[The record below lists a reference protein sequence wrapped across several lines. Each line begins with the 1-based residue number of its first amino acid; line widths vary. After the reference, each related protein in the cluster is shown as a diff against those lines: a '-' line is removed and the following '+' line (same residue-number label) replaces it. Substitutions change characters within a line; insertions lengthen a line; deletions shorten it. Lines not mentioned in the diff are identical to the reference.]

1 MKAEPENKI
10 NTLYCI
16 HIRTGMENKSIF
28 GMWESIHTF
37 AYFCNWFVCYIVF
50 DLESN
55 SWKLFQKRVVRT
67 KLDIYVC
74 IYYHCWW
81 TISPRE

>member
-28 GMWESIHTF
+28 GMWESIF
-37 AYFCNWFVCYIVF
+37 ATDLFVI
-50 DLESN
+50 
-55 SWKLFQKRVVRT
+55 LFS
-67 KLDIYVC
+67 I
-74 IYYHCWW
+74 
-81 TISPRE
+81 